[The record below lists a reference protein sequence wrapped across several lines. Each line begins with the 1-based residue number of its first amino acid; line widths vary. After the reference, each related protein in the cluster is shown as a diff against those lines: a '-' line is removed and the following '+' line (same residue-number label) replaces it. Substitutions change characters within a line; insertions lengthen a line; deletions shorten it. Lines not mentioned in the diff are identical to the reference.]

1 MAKRERNHQINVYL
15 NDAEF
20 DLLKQRCSMNH
31 ENVSQVIRELIV
43 FGFNYYVDNSEL
55 FEVCNEMNAI
65 GKNINQIARHANE
78 SGAVYTY
85 DIEDVKR
92 KVDEIWRL
100 LRSTLSRKAFK
111 KQ

>member
-15 NDAEF
+15 NDAEL
-20 DLLKQRCSMNH
+20 DLLKQRCSMHH
-31 ENVSQVIRELIV
+31 ENVSQIIRELIV
-43 FGFNYYVDNSEL
+43 FGFNYSVDNSDL
-55 FEVCNEMNAI
+55 FAVCNEINAI
-65 GKNINQIARHANE
+65 GKNINQIAKHANE
-78 SGAVYTY
+78 SGSVYTS
-85 DIEDVKR
+85 DIEEVKG